1 MFIKKIEGRRAVTLQ
16 DGTIFTRADLPP
28 ENTERWVAS
37 RKAAVVR
44 GVAYGLL
51 SQEEA
56 LEKYGLTQEEF
67 DEWVKAITRGGLPA
81 LRATYRSSIDN
92 LKLKI

>member
-1 MFIKKIEGRRAVTLQ
+1 MFIKKIEGRRAVTLP

-28 ENTERWVAS
+28 ETTERWVAS

-51 SQEEA
+51 SQQEA
-56 LEKYGLTQEEF
+56 LEKYRLTEEEF

-81 LRATYRSSIDN
+81 LRATYRNAIN
-92 LKLKI
+92 NHKG

>member
-1 MFIKKIEGRRAVTLQ
+1 MFIKKIEGRRSVTLQ

-56 LEKYGLTQEEF
+56 LQKYGLTEEEF
-67 DEWVKAITRGGLPA
+67 DEWVKAITSGGLPA

-92 LKLKI
+92 HK